1 MMPQV
6 PLVSMISSVI
16 MMAIIFSTSMCELIN
31 NDLYHKLK
39 EIQMNINTNEQSF
52 CYNSHSGTRGA
63 FLSKI
68 YQKYTG
74 DLNILVY
81 PFCLMTHELGNR
93 LGNYFHEVACAEASG
108 LHFIT
113 VHHQWDISGSF
124 HGHAINSTSNVN
136 KKLFLNSLPD
146 VIVHANPSNRF
157 HAEKRIERVCKC
169 TRYCWQDAKAPW
181 VNRTDSIGKYLHKA
195 FDKYMSSFPSNA
207 TTTVDLSVDFTNAK
221 PNQYLPLIPDTAIQ
235 YRCGDNI
242 GFSYMY
248 GIMPFTA
255 FVHRIPP
262 TSNFIYVLSD
272 HPSRAVH
279 SPYTSRCHVILQQ
292 LFIYLKKHFD
302 HSTIVIKRGG
312 DIFLDY
318 ARLGTANTT
327 ICSVSSFC
335 FWPAVSNPGTS
346 YFPLTNL
353 IAGAHT
359 NTTAPNFGS
368 KFRWIDEPI
377 ISNMKKFRPWTQ
389 IIDVLTGKSPMPE

>member
-1 MMPQV
+1 MMV
-6 PLVSMISSVI
+6 VWLISSLLLIYLNSSVVSE
-16 MMAIIFSTSMCELIN
+16 IINIEL
-31 NDLYHKLK
+31 YQKLK
-39 EIQMNINTNEQSF
+39 EIQLNINTNEQSY
-52 CYNSHSGTRGA
+52 CYNTHSGTRNA
-63 FLSKI
+63 FLTKS

-74 DLNILVY
+74 DLNVLVY
-81 PFCLMTHELGNR
+81 PLCLMTHELGNR

-124 HGHAINSTSNVN
+124 HGHAINSTTDEN
-136 KKLFLNSLPD
+136 KRLFLNSLPD
-146 VIVHANPSNRF
+146 IIIHAKPSTRLQG
-157 HAEKRIERVCKC
+157 EKKIEKVCKC

-181 VNRTDSIGKYLHKA
+181 VNRTDSIGSYLRIA
-195 FDKYMSSFPSNA
+195 FDKYTTSFPSNA
-207 TTTVDLSVDFTNAK
+207 TTSIDPTVDFTNAK
-221 PNQYLPLIPDTAIQ
+221 QDQHLPLIPDTAIQ

-262 TSNFIYVLSD
+262 DSKFIYVLSD

-279 SPYTSRCHVILQQ
+279 SPYTSRCHVILQH
-292 LFIYLKKHFD
+292 LFSYLRKHFQ

-353 IAGAHT
+353 IAGAHM

-368 KFRWIDEPI
+368 NFHWIDEPI